1 MATSAIYPFGRS
13 GQEEVRATDLNSHE
27 HARKFWP
34 LFADALDPNNVRKR
48 HLVVWV
54 RPHQRAGRRVAAH
67 FRALR
72 EASFKELVELFEREE
87 TQRQRESAESP
98 EHRRAKELVAAA
110 LERRR
115 ASGLGLEWH
124 YRDPKVSDY
133 PFSGNLLHGASRVVC
148 EYSVKTAFDRTYR
161 LDVAVLADPIAKN
174 EQVVGG
180 VEIEWKHPF
189 DGRKAMIARSQ
200 GFVLISLDIRDMAL
214 DELTPEWADRALTLT
229 TRQDPDGRRPSFV
242 YLHDLLYPLYQRL
255 PAEETLSQTTQQLIV
270 FAPSAELDAF
280 RQAVLMLSDSL
291 GLKKHG
297 FVGHIQNAKSPQ
309 ARVVVDNH
317 GAIVGEGWKRVNAD
331 ACLLLTLPR
340 ISVTDA
346 PRARLYLCAAML
358 LLTRY
363 HALVG
368 YKYEPGLLP
377 DDSPE
382 SDIWVLA
389 ESRHRS
395 PPRSARRLLP
405 KRLAI
410 PKDWWLD
417 LTERGLE

>member
-1 MATSAIYPFGRS
+1 MATLAIYPFGRS

-115 ASGLGLEWH
+115 VRGLGLEWH

-174 EQVVGG
+174 EQVMGG

-214 DELTPEWADRALTLT
+214 DELTPAWADRALTLT
-229 TRQDPDGRRPSFV
+229 TRQDPDGRRPCFV

-255 PAEETLSQTTQQLIV
+255 PAEETLSETTQQLLV

-280 RQAVLMLSDSL
+280 RQAVVMLSDSL
-291 GLKKHG
+291 GLKQHG
-297 FVGHIQNAKSPQ
+297 FVAHIQNAKSPQ

-368 YKYEPGLLP
+368 YKYETGIRA

-382 SDIWVLA
+382 SEIWILPA
-389 ESRHRS
+389 NPYRS
-395 PPRSARRLLP
+395 PPRVAKRLLP

-417 LTERGLE
+417 LTERGVE